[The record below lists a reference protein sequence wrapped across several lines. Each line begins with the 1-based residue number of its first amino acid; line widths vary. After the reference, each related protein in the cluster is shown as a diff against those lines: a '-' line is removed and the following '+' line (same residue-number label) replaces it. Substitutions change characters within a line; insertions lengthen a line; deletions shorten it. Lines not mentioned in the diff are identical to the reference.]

1 MPTPAPL
8 TVPLQQ
14 DLEAACAAFLES
26 TRTGGG
32 YVVDSF
38 TVEME
43 TGLTVRRDEGG
54 LAGLFRTEGTT
65 RESGSRIAWTCKLDF
80 DLYERLARADAD
92 AKSGDLTP
100 ADIRAAQE
108 YITVLARGWKAQK
121 QPPAVGTEWD
131 GAWASAL
138 GEALRAAGHPVL
150 GARVLTQRTLG
161 WLEAVAAR
169 VE

>member
-1 MPTPAPL
+1 MPPTPTP
-8 TVPLQQ
+8 VPVQAE
-14 DLEAACAAFLES
+14 LEAACDTFMAAN
-26 TRTGGG
+26 RTGNG
-32 YVVDSF
+32 YIIKSF
-38 TVEME
+38 TVETQ
-43 TGLTVRRDEGG
+43 TGLTVQRGDGG
-54 LAGLFRTEGTT
+54 LFGLFKVESAN
-65 RESGSRIAWTCKLDF
+65 RENTARRAYTCELDL
-80 DLYERLARADAD
+80 DLYAALAQADAE

-121 QPPAVGTEWD
+121 QPPAVGTDWD

-150 GARVLTQRTLG
+150 GARTLTQRTLG
-161 WLEAVAAR
+161 WLEAVAGR

>member
-1 MPTPAPL
+1 M
-8 TVPLQQ
+8 
-14 DLEAACAAFLES
+14 LEVWQTLSPEAQ
-26 TRTGGG
+26 
-32 YVVDSF
+32 
-38 TVEME
+38 
-43 TGLTVRRDEGG
+43 
-54 LAGLFRTEGTT
+54 
-65 RESGSRIAWTCKLDF
+65 
-80 DLYERLARADAD
+80 ADAE

-121 QPPAVGTEWD
+121 QPPAVGTDWD

-150 GARVLTQRTLG
+150 GARTLTQRTLG
-161 WLEAVAAR
+161 WLEAVAGR